1 MTIPYLLDEL
11 RIEMIDQLYELE
23 EKALLHEFEKHGYT
37 MDWILKHIN
46 QVFMVESLNCG
57 DGVLIQ
63 RTYSVKEKP
72 LFSSQVVISVDEFG
86 NYSLHIRCKELGEK
100 ELEEK
105 KEHGEE

>member
-23 EKALLHEFEKHGYT
+23 EKALIHEFEKHGYT

-46 QVFMVESLNCG
+46 QVFMVEALNCG

-72 LFSSQVVISVDEFG
+72 LFSSQVVLSVDEFG
-86 NYSLHIRCKELGEK
+86 NYSLRIGCKD
-100 ELEEK
+100 LEEK
-105 KEHGEE
+105 KEDGGK

>member
-23 EKALLHEFEKHGYT
+23 EKALIHEFEKHGYT

-46 QVFMVESLNCG
+46 QVFMVEALNCG

-63 RTYSVKEKP
+63 RTYSIKEKP
-72 LFSSQVVISVDEFG
+72 LFFSQVVLSVDEFG
-86 NYSLHIRCKELGEK
+86 NYSLHIECK

-105 KEHGEE
+105 KEDAGK

>member
-1 MTIPYLLDEL
+1 MKVPYLLDEL
-11 RIEMIDQLYELE
+11 QIEMIDQLHDLE
-23 EKALLHEFEKHGYT
+23 DKALIHEFEKHGYT

-46 QVFMVESLNCG
+46 QVFMVEALNCG

-72 LFSSQVVISVDEFG
+72 LFSSQVVLSVDEFG
-86 NYSLHIRCKELGEK
+86 NYSLRIECK

-105 KEHGEE
+105 KEDGRE

>member
-23 EKALLHEFEKHGYT
+23 EKALIHEFEKHGYT

-46 QVFMVESLNCG
+46 QVFMVEALNCG

-72 LFSSQVVISVDEFG
+72 LFSSQVVLSVDEFG
-86 NYSLHIRCKELGEK
+86 NYSLHIECK

-105 KEHGEE
+105 KEDAGK

>member
-1 MTIPYLLDEL
+1 MKVPYLVDEL
-11 RIEMIDQLYELE
+11 QIEMIDQLHDLE
-23 EKALLHEFEKHGYT
+23 DKALIHEFEKRGYT

-72 LFSSQVVISVDEFG
+72 LFSSQVVLSVDEFG
-86 NYSLHIRCKELGEK
+86 NYSLRIGCK

-105 KEHGEE
+105 KEHVRE

>member
-23 EKALLHEFEKHGYT
+23 EKALIHEFEKHGYT

-46 QVFMVESLNCG
+46 QVFMVEALNCG

-63 RTYSVKEKP
+63 RTYSVKGEP
-72 LFSSQVVISVDEFG
+72 LFSSQVVLSVDEFG
-86 NYSLHIRCKELGEK
+86 NYSLHIECK

-105 KEHGEE
+105 KEDAGK